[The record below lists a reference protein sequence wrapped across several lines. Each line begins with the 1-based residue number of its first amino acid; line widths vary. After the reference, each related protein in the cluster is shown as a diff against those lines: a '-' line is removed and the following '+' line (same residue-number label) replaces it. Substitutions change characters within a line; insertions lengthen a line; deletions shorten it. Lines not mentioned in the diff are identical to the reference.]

1 MTISGKPPLLPL
13 STPSGDRPLK
23 SDPKTADIPI
33 IMVTALDEMGD
44 IERAIQA
51 GTDDFVSKPINK

>member
-1 MTISGKPPLLPL
+1 MTISGNPPLLPL
-13 STPSGDRPLK
+13 PTPSGDRRLK
-23 SDPKTADIPI
+23 SDQKPADIPI
-33 IMVTALDEMGD
+33 IMVTALNEMGD